1 MICDTILCS
10 KFSLLQRYL
19 FAFKKAIKIKLAV
32 GKIRREQIQQITFT
46 RHRHLLLQEML
57 LILIGMF
64 FLFAKQSLKL
74 EVTNF
79 PPWSMIDIEYF
90 CNYSENT

>member
-32 GKIRREQIQQITFT
+32 GKIRREQMKKNAGAKMKAFQ
-46 RHRHLLLQEML
+46 LLVPKH
-57 LILIGMF
+57 ILCKI
-64 FLFAKQSLKL
+64 LY
-74 EVTNF
+74 V
-79 PPWSMIDIEYF
+79 
-90 CNYSENT
+90 

>member
-32 GKIRREQIQQITFT
+32 GNTRREHMKKNAGAKMKSFQ
-46 RHRHLLLQEML
+46 L
-57 LILIGMF
+57 LIPKHIKGYYFVKYFMF
-64 FLFAKQSLKL
+64 NGKYK
-74 EVTNF
+74 
-79 PPWSMIDIEYF
+79 
-90 CNYSENT
+90 

>member
-32 GKIRREQIQQITFT
+32 GKIRREQMKKNAGAKMKSFQ
-46 RHRHLLLQEML
+46 L
-57 LILIGMF
+57 LIPKHIKGYF
-64 FLFAKQSLKL
+64 VKYFLFNGKYK
-74 EVTNF
+74 
-79 PPWSMIDIEYF
+79 
-90 CNYSENT
+90 

>member
-32 GKIRREQIQQITFT
+32 GKIRREHMKKNAGAKMKAFQ
-46 RHRHLLLQEML
+46 LLVPKH
-57 LILIGMF
+57 IFVKYFMF
-64 FLFAKQSLKL
+64 NGKYK
-74 EVTNF
+74 
-79 PPWSMIDIEYF
+79 
-90 CNYSENT
+90 

>member
-32 GKIRREQIQQITFT
+32 GNTRREHMKKNAGAKMKSFQ
-46 RHRHLLLQEML
+46 L
-57 LILIGMF
+57 LIPKHIKGYF
-64 FLFAKQSLKL
+64 VKYFLFNGKYK
-74 EVTNF
+74 
-79 PPWSMIDIEYF
+79 
-90 CNYSENT
+90 

>member
-32 GKIRREQIQQITFT
+32 GKIRREQMKKNAGAKMKSFQ
-46 RHRHLLLQEML
+46 L
-57 LILIGMF
+57 LIPKHIKGYF
-64 FLFAKQSLKL
+64 VKYFLFNGKY
-74 EVTNF
+74 E
-79 PPWSMIDIEYF
+79 
-90 CNYSENT
+90 